1 MTALATLPRATSTA
15 GPEVLFYDGGC
26 GLCHRAVRFIL
37 WADREGRAFRFA
49 PLGGATFEAQVPV
62 SERAGLPDSM
72 VVQTAEGALLTRS
85 AGVLHILRRLG
96 GGWRALAFLF
106 GLVPRPLRDAAYDFV
121 ARIRLRLFARP
132 DDACPVVPPPLRS
145 RFLR

>member
-1 MTALATLPRATSTA
+1 MALATLPRATSTT

-49 PLGGATFEAQVPV
+49 PLGGATFQAQVPA
-62 SERAGLPDSM
+62 SERAHLPDSM
-72 VVQTAEGALLTRS
+72 VVQTAEGVRLTRS
-85 AGVLHILRRLG
+85 AAMLHVLRRLG
-96 GGWRALAFLF
+96 GGWRVLAVLL

-121 ARIRLRLFARP
+121 ARIRFRLFARP
-132 DDACPVVPPPLRS
+132 ADACPMVPPPLRT
-145 RFLR
+145 RFLP

>member
-1 MTALATLPRATSTA
+1 MAQAVLPRATSTT

-26 GLCHRAVRFIL
+26 GLCHRAVLFLL

-49 PLGGATFEAQVPV
+49 PLGGATFEAQVPP
-62 SERAGLPDSM
+62 SERRGLPDSM
-72 VVQTAEGALLTRS
+72 VLRMADGALLTRS

-96 GGWRALAFLF
+96 GGWRVLAFLF
-106 GLVPRPLRDAAYDFV
+106 GLVPRPLRDVAYDSV
-121 ARIRLRLFARP
+121 ARIRFRLFARP
-132 DDACPVVPPPLRS
+132 DDACPMVPPPLRS

>member
-1 MTALATLPRATSTA
+1 MAQAVLPRATSTT

-26 GLCHRAVRFIL
+26 GFCHRAVLFLL

-49 PLGGATFEAQVPV
+49 PLGGATFETQIPP
-62 SERAGLPDSM
+62 SERRGLPDSM
-72 VVQTAEGALLTRS
+72 VLRTADGALLTRS
-85 AGVLHILRRLG
+85 AGVLHMLRRLG
-96 GGWRALAFLF
+96 GGWRVLAALF

-132 DDACPVVPPPLRS
+132 PAVCPVVPPLLRD